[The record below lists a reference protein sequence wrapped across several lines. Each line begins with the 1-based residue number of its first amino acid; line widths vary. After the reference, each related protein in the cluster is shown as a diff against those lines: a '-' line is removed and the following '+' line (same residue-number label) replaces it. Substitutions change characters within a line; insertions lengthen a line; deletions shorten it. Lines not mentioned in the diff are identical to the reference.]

1 MAPATPMQWVQS
13 RAHISWVNRKALW
26 LKCSSKWI
34 NVNNIIY
41 ALKSFCENSFH
52 FGSERLTVSMFG
64 TDQNVFLNSRSHWNW
79 IKFAKQRKCHVPG
92 TECFWHSH
100 RDQHRHRSTW
110 SRISPQPAVG
120 NLSQNSCLPYTAG
133 IGWRGLEKQC
143 KVLIKPQPFHQGHK
157 QANQIYRQYVC
168 VREQSAPVKIKWPV
182 FSKVP
187 EDQQRELNSYFL
199 ALYTRLMWDLF

>member
-1 MAPATPMQWVQS
+1 MGACVLTHILSEPWGTLVKIVCQMNTCKWYYLCAQELLWKLFSFWQW
-13 RAHISWVNRKALW
+13 K
-26 LKCSSKWI
+26 
-34 NVNNIIY
+34 
-41 ALKSFCENSFH
+41 
-52 FGSERLTVSMFG
+52 LTVSMFG
-64 TDQNVFLNSRSHWNW
+64 TNQNVFLNSRSHWNW

-199 ALYTRLMWDLF
+199 ALYTRLMRDHF